1 MTFKMP
7 LVLFVSL
14 LMVSTLCSAQKKN
27 KPVQKP
33 VEGDFC
39 QAPTLPVPG
48 AYKPSDGQPQNT
60 ADLPTV
66 IATVE
71 QALKCY
77 QQTTKDADPNQPKG
91 LPKLNSATMDFKTT
105 TSKSGGFSISFFIF
119 KIGASSEK
127 DVTDDISFTYSVPK
141 NLVLPKA
148 AGFVKQP
155 RTDLFSE
162 LVKDVQAAANAAQTQ
177 STALGMPLSQ
187 VKISVAFGIQTEADV
202 SLNLPIHLVTIG
214 GNGKYNKNNIQT
226 VTLTFGAG
234 AGGN

>member
-1 MTFKMP
+1 LGCPDVATPCCKDK
-7 LVLFVSL
+7 L
-14 LMVSTLCSAQKKN
+14 
-27 KPVQKP
+27 QKP

-91 LPKLNSATMDFKTT
+91 LPKLNSATMDFKKT

-141 NLVLPKA
+141 TVPPKA
-148 AGFVKQP
+148 AGFVKP
-155 RTDLFSE
+155 PPPDLFNE
-162 LVKDVQAAANAAQTQ
+162 LVKDVQAAAYAAQAQ